1 MRQHLPISENRAF
14 PSSFFYHERFAAYR
28 LRLFIRGSLPAS
40 LPRKPRINFSRS
52 FSSSVPMLSRSVF
65 IAPRFTITT
74 YASTCTDLF
83 FYPLNVYRARKR
95 YLFTLFPF
103 SRIVGYF
110 VKSFKNFPK
119 IWQFLIGIINFRILW
134 LGILFGVL
142 QCENKSS
149 TSQWIS

>member
-52 FSSSVPMLSRSVF
+52 FSSYLVLFLSLPDSRS
-65 IAPRFTITT
+65 PHTR
-74 YASTCTDLF
+74 TDLF

-134 LGILFGVL
+134 LGILSGVL